1 MSQVSQSFN
10 DGVVNIYKVGDIALP
25 GDMPKEGL
33 VLQQTLR
40 YKERT
45 VGLNRFYA
53 ALQNSIKVDLV
64 IRCQQIRSVS
74 TQDVAILQ
82 NGQQYEIKQIQY
94 PEDADPHVMDLTLE
108 RLGVDYG
115 TS

>member
-1 MSQVSQSFN
+1 MLKQTQSFN
-10 DGVVNIYKVGDIALP
+10 DGVAGIYKVGDIALP

-33 VLQQTLR
+33 ILQQTLR

-94 PEDADPHVMDLTLE
+94 PEDVDPHVMDLSLE
-108 RLGVDYG
+108 KVGEAYG
-115 TS
+115 IG

>member
-1 MSQVSQSFN
+1 MLKVKSSFN
-10 DGVVNIYKVGDIALP
+10 DGIVITYKVGNTALP

-33 VLQQTLR
+33 ILQQTLR

-94 PEDADPHVMDLTLE
+94 PEDVDPHVMDLTLE
-108 RLGVDYG
+108 RLGEAYG
-115 TS
+115 IG